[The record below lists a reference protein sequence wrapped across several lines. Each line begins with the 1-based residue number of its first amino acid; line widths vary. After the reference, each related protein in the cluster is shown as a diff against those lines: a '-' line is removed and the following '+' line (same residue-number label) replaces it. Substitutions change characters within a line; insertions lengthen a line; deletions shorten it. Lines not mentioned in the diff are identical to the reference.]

1 MKTRRQITSRP
12 RVEELEG
19 RLVPSTLTTSGNWS
33 GYAVVTNPNA
43 VTAVYGTWVVP
54 TVQNTANGYSSAWV
68 GIDGYSSN
76 SVEQIGTE
84 MDYSHGQATYYA
96 WYEMY
101 PSGSVELPLAIKPN
115 DTISASVTYSSN
127 VYTLTLSDKTSG
139 KSSTISQKASGL
151 SRSSAEWIVEAP
163 SDFFGTL
170 PLDNFGTV
178 QFSTAYAAIS
188 GKTGAINTV
197 TGGAGV
203 EQINM
208 INDQGPVTG
217 DTTSGLSD
225 SGSTSSSFS
234 VAATVTSPSPSP
246 TPNPTPPSGHHR
258 GGGGWGWW
266 SPMVLAIASS
276 SPASTVAATVGT
288 MTPGLANA
296 TSVHVLPGTSTVAP
310 SATPVAA
317 PALTSVAAQSS
328 AALAGTTG
336 VLSDANAGPAVQPSA
351 PNSCPRPT
359 SPTRPAQRALPP
371 AQPDPAPL
379 GDDLAAGLQGS
390 AFDWRKAA
398 DACFAQQRWEPA
410 PALDGARAGQR
421 RRGGGEQFPAG
432 RRRRRPPRP
441 GRRLEHRSRSTGR
454 PALQATA
461 DLMGQTSR
469 NSPERQRWV
478 ESKPVADAPGSDGT
492 PHPLLSIR
500 PASCIMRPTREMRR

>member
-12 RVEELEG
+12 RVEELES

-33 GYAVVTNPNA
+33 GYAVVTNPGA
-43 VTAVYGTWVVP
+43 VTTVSGSWVVP
-54 TVQNTANGYSSAWV
+54 TIQSTASGYSSAWV

-76 SVEQIGTE
+76 TVEQIGTE

-101 PSGSVELPLAIKPN
+101 PNASEELSLTIKPN

-127 VYTLTLSDKTSG
+127 VYTLTLTDKTSG
-139 KSSTISQKASGL
+139 KSSTITQKASGL

-178 QFSTAYAAIS
+178 QFSAASAAIS
-188 GKTGAINTV
+188 GKTGAIDTV
-197 TGGAGV
+197 TSGAGV

-217 DTTSGLSD
+217 DSTSGLND

-234 VAATVTSPSPSP
+234 VAATVASTTPSPSPSP
-246 TPNPTPPSGHHR
+246 TPNPTPPSGHHH
-258 GGGGWGWW
+258 GGGWGGGWGWW
-266 SPMVLAIASS
+266 SPMTSAVVSS
-276 SPASTVAATVGT
+276 SLASTVAATAGT

-296 TSVHVLPGTSTVAP
+296 MPVHVLPGTTTVAL

-317 PALTSVAAQSS
+317 PALTSVVAQSS

-336 VLSDANAGPAVQPSA
+336 VVSDANAGPAVQSSA
-351 PNSCPRPT
+351 PELLPPPNESDAPG
-359 SPTRPAQRALPP
+359 AKALPP

-379 GDDLAAGLQGS
+379 GDDLPAGLQGS
-390 AFDWRKAA
+390 AIDWRKAA
-398 DACFAQQRWEPA
+398 DACFAQQRWQPA

-432 RRRRRPPRP
+432 RRRRRPPGP
-441 GRRLEHRSRSTGR
+441 RRSLDHRCRSTGR
-454 PALQATA
+454 PAVQAAA
-461 DLMGQTSR
+461 DLMRHHQ
-469 NSPERQRWV
+469 
-478 ESKPVADAPGSDGT
+478 KPG
-492 PHPLLSIR
+492 
-500 PASCIMRPTREMRR
+500 ASATGFDSTRR